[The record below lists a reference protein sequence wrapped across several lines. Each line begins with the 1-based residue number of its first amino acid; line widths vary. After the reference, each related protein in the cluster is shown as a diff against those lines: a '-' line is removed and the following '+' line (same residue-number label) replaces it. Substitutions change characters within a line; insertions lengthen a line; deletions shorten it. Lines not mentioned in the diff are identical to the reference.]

1 MTRRPRR
8 RRRLAKKRVGRTH
21 QIGLVFSIVL
31 AGVLAV
37 TAGWM
42 YEGPGPK
49 ARLGASTEVILP
61 QKAGVTKIAGALG
74 RAGVI
79 HSPAIFVIAAELTGA
94 APRLKA
100 GDYVIRSEAS
110 MAQIMRMI
118 RAGAVAR
125 HFLTIPEGLSSQA
138 VADILASRAD
148 LTGPADLAPE
158 GSILPETYEVRR
170 GETRAAVIGR
180 MRAAQTDLLADLWS
194 RRAANLPFKTPDEAV
209 TLASIVEKE
218 TAKADER
225 PRIAAVF
232 INRLG
237 KGMRLETD
245 PTVIYGLTG
254 GRPLGHGLRV
264 SELAKRTAYN
274 TYQVAGL
281 PPTPI
286 GNPGKASLVA
296 ALNPDKTDDLYF
308 VADGTGGHV
317 FAATFEEHQ
326 HNVAKWRT
334 IEQARARAGAQP

>member
-1 MTRRPRR
+1 MISVA
-8 RRRLAKKRVGRTH
+8 L
-21 QIGLVFSIVL
+21 I
-31 AGVLAV
+31 GVLAV
-37 TAGWM
+37 AAGWM
-42 YEGPGPK
+42 FEGPGPK
-49 ARLGASTEVILP
+49 ARNGASTEVILP

-79 HSPAIFVIAAELTGA
+79 RSPAIFVIAAELTGA

-100 GDYVIRSEAS
+100 GDYVIRSGAS
-110 MAQIMRMI
+110 MAQIMRVI

-125 HFLTIPEGLSSQA
+125 HFVTIPEGLSSQA
-138 VADILASRAD
+138 VADILASRDD
-148 LTGPADLAPE
+148 LTGPADPASE

-170 GETRAAVIGR
+170 GESRAAVTRR
-180 MRAAQTDLLADLWS
+180 MQAAQADLLADLWS

-218 TAKADER
+218 TARAGER

-232 INRLG
+232 INRL
-237 KGMRLETD
+237 KNGMRLETD

-264 SELAKRTAYN
+264 SELARRTPYN

-286 GNPGKASLVA
+286 GNPGKAALIA
-296 ALNPDKTDDLYF
+296 TLNPAKTPDIYF

-317 FAATFEEHQ
+317 FAATFAEHQ
-326 HNVAKWRT
+326 RNVAKWRA
-334 IEQARARAGAQP
+334 IEQARARAGA